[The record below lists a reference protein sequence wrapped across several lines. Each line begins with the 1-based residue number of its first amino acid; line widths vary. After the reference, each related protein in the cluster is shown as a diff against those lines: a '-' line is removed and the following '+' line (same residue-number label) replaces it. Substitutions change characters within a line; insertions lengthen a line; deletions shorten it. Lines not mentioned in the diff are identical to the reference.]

1 MSYLHVLD
9 CHCQI
14 GGSADVESVGGID
27 ALLTNEEASVFAL
40 LETSS
45 ELASSCRSNT
55 DLEFPDVI
63 FTIGERGPDRYPPV
77 YGVYTDFDVEL
88 GDKIKVIVGFDPP
101 LAYDLYEVVDLLPD
115 AEGKVAIRF
124 IFPEDRYPDGGP
136 VYTCGQEITGTVI
149 RSKCFDTPPYI
160 NRDWHVDI
168 SLEAITD
175 IDDHLSAEA
184 VLFSLLETSSEIED
198 GVTIDY
204 SVNQGLEGVG
214 EIESDFLDK
223 FHGDFPEYFDLL
235 NYSNSQKLYPSGD
248 VTVDDFVANDGGFN
262 NLYSYIE
269 EGMFIGKY
277 TTHNEYSELIADD
290 INTYITPYTNHT
302 EGSYELKVYLDEFT
316 LKPMDTRLLLRLSA
330 PINNIESAIAPRYTL
345 SDIKFQDP
353 DGGLIVQ
360 YEDLIFLGDAS
371 DDRHPGMFKNFTT
384 YSLKP
389 KNNVVAEKY
398 AWQDGYPDLHQKYG
412 YTLSFNVLVEARDD
426 AFDDGF
432 TDGFIDIDADGN
444 LLPIQPTN
452 NLKISAIEIWS
463 SGFPGIGPSP
473 ENYLPLIMMNPDKG
487 NRLER
492 KIKPKFIPQVG
503 WDTTIFPESGNLLWT
518 DHNGEYSN
526 IDTCDNTELIS
537 YITDNKNSTYITTH
551 DVINDSGK
559 LILKFGTSTSPVSE
573 VIPGAFDWA
582 FDQSLKGIWTSPTF
596 SDGRFFPRGEFDT
609 EITRPLDQIDNVFYG
624 FDSISLS
631 VTAKKAPGTRDFFL
645 DVVGYSDDCLL
656 NVTSPTGGFLQ
667 HPSGTPYYTAPTASG
682 FAKIDDLGI
691 DGEAI
696 SDKSA
701 YFEKTPSGDHYELTM
716 YPLVDSEE
724 FRTYELPLKIFKDD
738 IEFGIPRDYNWS
750 VFFENL
756 YLDIF
761 PLPSGASISDIHL
774 IVRYKPQN
782 AFTLATQGGDI
793 GRAQAGRSEGA
804 FFPSAMASGD
814 DYLNTGSGFQPMSRL
829 EGVPHQ
835 YTSPETLKTNYG
847 RRWRGIQGL
856 TYGPFNVN
864 QFDFSFFNPQL
875 DTPLIDCL
883 IDFSKRDGDRFYSR
897 ATPISSGVITEFTS
911 SPLDLHQNIGLRF
924 TSGTLFETLLPG
936 YSGDYRTADWTSLTN
951 GATNFQN
958 HELYGQIFDGYDNV
972 IRFGRNDELTFSNVD
987 PSSGIV
993 LYSRFI
999 PDANVTTS
1007 DFNDST
1013 LISIR
1018 DSVSLVGL
1026 QVGYHGGYL
1035 FASGAGDVDQF
1046 IQDTLPYSGYQYP
1059 LSVLVTYNEKY
1070 DQKLRLYT
1078 DNELHKGEFTNLR
1091 ATSNSFQLSNFKN
1104 VLEFGNSSNNCLP
1117 MLLAE
1122 IGYTTPFSGSGSHIV
1137 ESNPD
1142 RNLKEIS
1149 ATEFFDNQRMKFFD
1163 PEESH
1168 ENDTFKLWDY
1178 INEDSY
1184 HDWTIGAFRNPAF
1197 SAAFDGLTKRTNRDL
1212 ISFHLENDGVP
1223 YVNRTD
1229 LTFPDNIDSGV
1240 SYHTQVENDF
1250 VRFHLTDSADNFY
1263 AIYPRVRKDL
1273 PNGYKF
1279 TDKALV
1285 VDTIITNEN
1294 SGDMTWDRC
1303 TSGPK
1308 LIVSLYTKN
1317 QEPYWQPENY
1327 GLINRSIHYI
1337 EHCPSSIIKI
1347 ESTFNHDDLCD
1358 ESEKWAFFPDEQK
1371 VKDFGERLFSDDI
1384 DDMFLQYD
1392 IVYPSSDGYISKF
1405 QIHTAHVRAE
1415 NALVN
1420 PTPSSG
1426 QLNLYTSGVLGVE
1439 SGVLDMYM
1447 FGISGYVSDS
1457 GFPLNISGQLLTP
1470 YSGELPL
1477 YTSGAIREDQNLNL
1491 YTENSEPR
1499 SGVLNLYTSGQVPRD
1514 ESGIL
1519 DLFIH
1524 GFGLV
1529 TSEIIG
1535 PDGGP
1540 LGMGM
1545 SVKNTPPVGEDINN
1559 SLTLNLLRPLS
1570 EELTVGSMDY
1580 NGMIYGAG
1588 SFWNLLRA
1596 KPFSLTLFND
1606 HLAGAASASPHNNSL
1621 NLYATGEEKLSSNFR
1636 VTHAPLFIS
1645 GSQRFF
1651 SNQDMPLYLHSL
1663 VVEPGGTSGSMPLTL
1678 YNVHGV
1684 GGLNGGGFNWDS
1696 YDYGVPIDARDNRY
1710 SKLSL
1715 DNEIRGVNTVGY
1727 GACDNE

>member
-1 MSYLHVLD
+1 MSYLHELE
-9 CHCQI
+9 CHCLF
-14 GGSADVESVGGID
+14 GGSADVESIGAID
-27 ALLTNEEASVFAL
+27 ALMSLDPANLSVDVEATTAL
-40 LETSS
+40 ESPYINTDFHPDVTLETSS
-45 ELASSCRSNT
+45 
-55 DLEFPDVI
+55 
-63 FTIGERGPDRYPPV
+63 
-77 YGVYTDFDVEL
+77 
-88 GDKIKVIVGFDPP
+88 
-101 LAYDLYEVVDLLPD
+101 
-115 AEGKVAIRF
+115 AIR
-124 IFPEDRYPDGGP
+124 
-136 VYTCGQEITGTVI
+136 
-149 RSKCFDTPPYI
+149 
-160 NRDWHVDI
+160 
-168 SLEAITD
+168 
-175 IDDHLSAEA
+175 DDDVFLHL
-184 VLFSLLETSSEIED
+184 LIETFSEIED
-198 GVTIDY
+198 GLTASY
-204 SVNQGLEGVG
+204 SVGEDLEAVT

-223 FHGDFPEYFDLL
+223 FHGDFPEYFDLS
-235 NYSNSQKLYPSGD
+235 NYENSQKLHPSGD
-248 VTVDDFVANDGGFN
+248 VTVSEFVGDDGGVS

-269 EGMFIGKY
+269 EGVFLGKY

-302 EGSYELKVYLDEFT
+302 EGQYQAKFYLDELS
-316 LKPMDTRLLLRLSA
+316 LKPLDSRLILRLSA
-330 PINNIESAIAPRYTL
+330 PINNIESELAPRYTI
-345 SDIKFQDP
+345 SDIKLEDP
-353 DGGLIVQ
+353 SGTLIVQ
-360 YEDLIFLGDAS
+360 YEDLVFLGDAS
-371 DDRHPGMFKNFTT
+371 DDRHPRMYKNFTT

-389 KNNVVAEKY
+389 SNNVVAEKY
-398 AWQDGYPDLHQKYG
+398 EWQDGYPDLQQKNS

-432 TDGFIDIDADGN
+432 TKGFIDIDIDGN

-452 NLKISAIEIWS
+452 NLRISTIEIWN

-473 ENYLPLIMMNPDKG
+473 ENYMPLIMMNPEKG
-487 NRLER
+487 KRLER
-492 KIKPKFIPQVG
+492 KILPKFIPEKG
-503 WDTTIFPESGNLLWT
+503 WDTTIFPESGNLLWE
-518 DHNGEYSN
+518 DRDREYSN
-526 IDTCDNTELIS
+526 IDTCDNARLIS
-537 YITDNKNSTYITTH
+537 YITDSSNETYISTH

-559 LILKFGTSTSPVSE
+559 LILKFGTGASEVSE
-573 VIPGAFDWA
+573 VFPGAFNWA
-582 FDQSLKGIWTSPTF
+582 YDQSLNGIWTSPTF
-596 SDGRFFPRGEFDT
+596 SDGRFHPSGAFDT
-609 EITRPLDQIDNVFYG
+609 ENTRALNQVDNIYHDI
-624 FDSISLS
+624 DSISLS
-631 VTAKKAPGTRDFFL
+631 VTAKKAAGARDYFL
-645 DVVGYSDDCLL
+645 DVVGYSNDCLL
-656 NVTSPTGGFLQ
+656 SVTSPTGGFLQ
-667 HPSGTPYYTAPTASG
+667 HASGTPFFAPPTASG

-701 YFEKTPSGDHYELTM
+701 YFANQASGDHYELTTH
-716 YPLVDSEE
+716 PLVDSEE
-724 FRTYELPLKIFKDD
+724 FRTYELPLKIFQD
-738 IEFGIPRDYNWS
+738 EVELGLPRDYNWS
-750 VFFENL
+750 IFFENL

-835 YTSPETLKTNYG
+835 YTSPETLKTNYA

-864 QFDFSFFNPQL
+864 EFGLGFFNPQL

-883 IDFSKRDGDRFYSR
+883 IDFSRRDGDRFYSR
-897 ATPISSGVITEFTS
+897 ATPISSGVEVDFAS
-911 SPLDLHQNIGLRF
+911 SPLDLYQNIGLRF
-924 TSGTLFETLLPG
+924 KNGSMFSSLLPG
-936 YSGDYRTADWTSLTN
+936 YSSDYMTADWTALSN
-951 GATNFQN
+951 GPANFQN

-993 LYSRFI
+993 LYTRFI

-1007 DFNDST
+1007 DFNSST
-1013 LISIR
+1013 LISIS
-1018 DSVSLVGL
+1018 DSPSSTGLHVGF
-1026 QVGYHGGYL
+1026 YNGYL
-1035 FASGAGDVDQF
+1035 FASGAGDVSQL
-1046 IQDTLPYSGYQYP
+1046 IQDTIPYSGYQYP

-1091 ATSNSFQLSNFKN
+1091 ATSNSFQLSDIKN

-1142 RNLKEIS
+1142 RNLKEIT

-1163 PEESH
+1163 PEESY

-1212 ISFHLENDGVP
+1212 ISFHLENDGVA
-1223 YVNRTD
+1223 YGDRTD

-1273 PNGYKF
+1273 PQGYKF

-1285 VDTIITNEN
+1285 VDTILTNET
-1294 SGDMTWDRC
+1294 SGNIQWDRC

-1317 QEPYWQPENY
+1317 QEPYWKPENY

-1337 EHCPSSIIKI
+1337 EHCPSSILKI

-1358 ESEKWAFFPDEQK
+1358 ESEQWAFFPDEQK
-1371 VKDFGERLFSDDI
+1371 VKDFKERLFSQDI

-1392 IVYPSSDGYISKF
+1392 IVYPSSDGYISKL

-1415 NALVN
+1415 NAFVA
-1420 PTPSSG
+1420 PTGSSG
-1426 QLNLYTSGVLGVE
+1426 TFDLFTSGAFVESGFLDLTMFGVSGYIQDSGLTFNISGQQLIPHSGEINLYTSGALTTVE
-1439 SGVLDMYM
+1439 D
-1447 FGISGYVSDS
+1447 
-1457 GFPLNISGQLLTP
+1457 
-1470 YSGELPL
+1470 
-1477 YTSGAIREDQNLNL
+1477 LNL
-1491 YTENSEPR
+1491 YTYA
-1499 SGVLNLYTSGQVPRD
+1499 SGQASGQMDLYTFGDIWLEASG
-1514 ESGIL
+1514 ST
-1519 DLFIH
+1519 DLFVRGRQI
-1524 GFGLV
+1524 V
-1529 TSEIIG
+1529 TSELTGGGSMGGGGGGNVFGLGMRVGGDG
-1535 PDGGP
+1535 PDG
-1540 LGMGM
+1540 
-1545 SVKNTPPVGEDINN
+1545 INSSG
-1559 SLTLNLLRPLS
+1559 SLTLNILKPLS
-1570 EELTVGSMDY
+1570 QEFVVGSMDY
-1580 NGMIYGAG
+1580 NGMVYGAG
-1588 SFWNLLRA
+1588 SYWNFLRA
-1596 KPFSLTLFND
+1596 RPFNLVLFND
-1606 HLAGAASASPHNNSL
+1606 HLAGNTSQSLNNNSL
-1621 NLYATGEEKLSSNFR
+1621 NLFSIGEQKLESNFR
-1636 VTHAPLFIS
+1636 VVNAPLFVS
-1645 GSQRFF
+1645 GSGTLI
-1651 SNQDMPLYLHSL
+1651 STSDMPLYLESNI
-1663 VVEPGGTSGSMPLTL
+1663 VEPGSISGSMPLTV
-1678 YNVHGV
+1678 YNVHG
-1684 GGLNGGGFNWDS
+1684 GTGAGFNWDS
-1696 YDYGVPIDARDNRY
+1696 YDYGVGIDAKDNIY
-1710 SKLSL
+1710 SRLSL

>member
-9 CHCQI
+9 CYCQI

-27 ALLTNEEASVFAL
+27 ALLSAEPANVSVIMEAFSELASPCRATTETEISDLNFTVGLSASDGEPPTYFINVDVDVELDDIILISDDRFVVTNNVPDIEGRIAVYLVGGPTFTAGQTGTGTL
-40 LETSS
+40 LRNLCFDTLPYINTDFHPDITLETSS
-45 ELASSCRSNT
+45 AIK
-55 DLEFPDVI
+55 DDDV
-63 FTIGERGPDRYPPV
+63 F
-77 YGVYTDFDVEL
+77 L
-88 GDKIKVIVGFDPP
+88 H
-101 LAYDLYEVVDLLPD
+101 LL
-115 AEGKVAIRF
+115 I
-124 IFPEDRYPDGGP
+124 
-136 VYTCGQEITGTVI
+136 
-149 RSKCFDTPPYI
+149 
-160 NRDWHVDI
+160 
-168 SLEAITD
+168 EA
-175 IDDHLSAEA
+175 
-184 VLFSLLETSSEIED
+184 FSEIED
-198 GVTIDY
+198 GVNVDY
-204 SVNQGLEGVG
+204 SVNQGLEAVT
-214 EIESDFLDK
+214 EIETDFLDK
-223 FHGDFPEYFDLL
+223 FHGDFPEYFDLE
-235 NYSNSQKLYPSGD
+235 NYDNSQKLYPSGD
-248 VTVDDFVANDGGFN
+248 LILSDFVGDDGGFN

-277 TTHNEYSELIADD
+277 TTHGEYSELVADD
-290 INTYITPYTNHT
+290 IETYITPYTNHT
-302 EGSYELKVYLDEFT
+302 DGEYQFKVYLDEFT

-330 PINNIESAIAPRYTL
+330 PINNIESEVPPRYTL
-345 SDIKFQDP
+345 SNIKFEDP
-353 DGGLIVQ
+353 SGDLIVQ
-360 YEDLIFLGDAS
+360 YEDLIFFGDAS
-371 DDRHPGMFKNFTT
+371 DTRHQGMYKNFTT

-389 KNNVVAEKY
+389 QNNVVSEKY

-412 YTLSFNVLVEARDD
+412 YTLSFDVLVEGLDD

-432 TDGFIDIDADGN
+432 TEGFVELDADGN
-444 LLPIQPTN
+444 ELSIQPTN
-452 NLKISAIEIWS
+452 NLRISSVEIWS

-473 ENYLPLIMMNPDKG
+473 ENYLPLIVMNPEKG
-487 NRLER
+487 KRLER
-492 KIKPKFIPQVG
+492 KIRPNYIPQAG

-518 DHNGEYSN
+518 DHDGQYSN
-526 IDTCDNTELIS
+526 IDTCDNSKLIS
-537 YITDNKNSTYITTH
+537 YITDNSNQTYITTH

-559 LILKFGTSTSPVSE
+559 LILKFGTGSSPVSE
-573 VIPGAFDWA
+573 VTEGAFNWA
-582 FDQSLKGIWTSPTF
+582 FDQSLNNIWTSPTF
-596 SDGRFFPRGEFDT
+596 SDGRFHPSGAFNT
-609 EITRPLDQIDNVFYG
+609 ENTRLLNQVDNIYHDI
-624 FDSISLS
+624 DSISLS
-631 VTAKKAPGTRDFFL
+631 VTAKKAAGARDFFL
-645 DVVGYSDDCLL
+645 DVVGYSNDCFLH
-656 NVTSPTGGFLQ
+656 VTSPTGGFLQ
-667 HPSGTPYYTAPTASG
+667 HPSGTDYYAAPIDSG
-682 FAKIDDLGI
+682 FASIDDLGI

-701 YFEKTPSGDHYELTM
+701 YFENTPTNDHYQLTM

-724 FRTYELPLKIFKDD
+724 FRTYELPLKIFQD
-738 IEFGIPRDYNWS
+738 EVELGLPRDYNWS
-750 VFFENL
+750 TFFENL

-835 YTSPETLKTNYG
+835 YTSPETLKTNYA

-864 QFDFSFFNPQL
+864 EFGLGFFNPQL

-883 IDFSKRDGDRFYSR
+883 IDFSRRDGDRFYSR
-897 ATPISSGVITEFTS
+897 ATPISNGVEVDFAS
-911 SPLDLHQNIGLRF
+911 SPLDLYQNIGLRF
-924 TSGTLFETLLPG
+924 KNGSMFSSLLPG
-936 YSGDYRTADWTSLTN
+936 YSGDYMTADWTSLSS
-951 GATNFQN
+951 GVTNFQN

-993 LYSRFI
+993 LYTRFI

-1007 DFNDST
+1007 DFNGST
-1013 LISIR
+1013 LISIS
-1018 DSVSLVGL
+1018 DSPSSTGLHVGF
-1026 QVGYHGGYL
+1026 YNGYL
-1035 FASGAGDVDQF
+1035 FASGAGDVNQF
-1046 IQDTLPYSGYQYP
+1046 IQDTIPYSGYQYP

-1078 DNELHKGEFTNLR
+1078 DNELYKGEFTNLR
-1091 ATSNSFQLSNFKN
+1091 ATSNSFQLANFKN

-1137 ESNPD
+1137 ESNPN
-1142 RNLKEIS
+1142 RNLKEIT

-1178 INEDSY
+1178 VNEDSY
-1184 HDWTIGAFRNPAF
+1184 HDWSIGAFRNPAF
-1197 SAAFDGLTKRTNRDL
+1197 GAAFDGLTKRTNRDL
-1212 ISFHLENDGVP
+1212 ISFHLENDGVA
-1223 YVNRTD
+1223 YGDRTD

-1273 PNGYKF
+1273 PQGYKF

-1285 VDTIITNEN
+1285 VDTIITNDT
-1294 SGDMTWDRC
+1294 SGNIQWDRC

-1317 QEPYWQPENY
+1317 QEPYWKPENY

-1347 ESTFNHDDLCD
+1347 ESTFNHEDLCD
-1358 ESEKWAFFPDEQK
+1358 ETEKWAFFPDEQK
-1371 VKDFGERLFSDDI
+1371 VKDFKERLFSDDI

-1392 IVYPSSDGYISKF
+1392 IVYPSSDGYISKL

-1415 NALVN
+1415 NVLVN
-1420 PTPSSG
+1420 PEPSSG
-1426 QLNLYTSGVLGVE
+1426 NLNLYSSGILGVESEILDLYMFGVSGYVSESGFPLYTSGQ
-1439 SGVLDMYM
+1439 
-1447 FGISGYVSDS
+1447 
-1457 GFPLNISGQLLTP
+1457 FPIP

-1477 YTSGAIREDQNLNL
+1477 YTSGNFRVESSLNL
-1491 YTENSEPR
+1491 YTANSELH
-1499 SGVLNLYTSGQVPRD
+1499 SGILNLYTSGQEPRD
-1514 ESGIL
+1514 ESGVL

-1524 GFGLV
+1524 GFGLA
-1529 TSEIIG
+1529 TSEIL
-1535 PDGGP
+1535 GGP

-1545 SVKNTPPVGEDINN
+1545 TVKNTPPVGENVDN
-1559 SLTLNLLRPLS
+1559 SLTLNLLRPISQDL
-1570 EELTVGSMDY
+1570 LVGSTDY

-1588 SFWNLLRA
+1588 SYWNLLRA
-1596 KPFSLTLFND
+1596 RPFNLVVFND
-1606 HLAGAASASPHNNSL
+1606 HLAGSASASPYNNSL
-1621 NLYATGEEKLSSNFR
+1621 ELYTIGEEELASNFR
-1636 VTHAPLFIS
+1636 VTHSPLFTV

-1651 SNQDMPLYLHSL
+1651 SNEDMPLYLHSL
-1663 VVEPGGTSGSMPLTL
+1663 VVEPGDASGSMPLTL

-1715 DNEIRGVNTVGY
+1715 DNEIRGVTTVGY